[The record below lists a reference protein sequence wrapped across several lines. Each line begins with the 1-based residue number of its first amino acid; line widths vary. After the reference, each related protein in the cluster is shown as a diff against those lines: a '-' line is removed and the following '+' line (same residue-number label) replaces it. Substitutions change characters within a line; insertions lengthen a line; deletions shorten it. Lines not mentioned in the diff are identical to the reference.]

1 MSFFNVLLHVCQ
13 EGRNRGEDK
22 SMEDI
27 DQSSKSSNEGNG
39 ASSRNEYQFTDGEAQ
54 LLRIC
59 IDAMH
64 TAGLAL
70 NVQGISTGLLGEL
83 AESAA

>member
-1 MSFFNVLLHVCQ
+1 MQDN
-13 EGRNRGEDK
+13 
-22 SMEDI
+22 
-27 DQSSKSSNEGNG
+27 DQSSSSNKSNG
-39 ASSRNEYQFTDGEAQ
+39 ASSCNEYQFTDGEAQ

-70 NVQGISTGLLGEL
+70 IVQGISTGLLGEL
-83 AESAA
+83 A

>member
-1 MSFFNVLLHVCQ
+1 MLLHVFQ
-13 EGRNRGEDK
+13 EGRKRGEDY
-22 SMEDI
+22 SMQDN
-27 DQSSKSSNEGNG
+27 DQSSSSNESNG
-39 ASSRNEYQFTDGEAQ
+39 ASSCNEYQFTDGEAQ

-70 NVQGISTGLLGEL
+70 IVQGVSTGLLGEI

>member
-1 MSFFNVLLHVCQ
+1 MQDN
-13 EGRNRGEDK
+13 
-22 SMEDI
+22 
-27 DQSSKSSNEGNG
+27 DQSSGSNKSNG
-39 ASSRNEYQFTDGEAQ
+39 PSSCNEYQFTDGEAQ

-70 NVQGISTGLLGEL
+70 IVQGISTGLLGEP
-83 AESAA
+83 AESAT

>member
-1 MSFFNVLLHVCQ
+1 MQDAH
-13 EGRNRGEDK
+13 
-22 SMEDI
+22 
-27 DQSSKSSNEGNG
+27 QSSRSSNERNG

-70 NVQGISTGLLGEL
+70 IVQGISTGLLGEL

>member
-1 MSFFNVLLHVCQ
+1 MDHS
-13 EGRNRGEDK
+13 
-22 SMEDI
+22 
-27 DQSSKSSNEGNG
+27 DQSSKSSNESNG
-39 ASSRNEYQFTDGEAQ
+39 ASSRNEYHFTDGEAQ

-70 NVQGISTGLLGEL
+70 IVQGISTGLLGEL